1 MRKEGRLTMR
11 KEDRVAASQQQ
22 SSKEQPEKKSQPE
35 PRDRE
40 QMKGSGANQ
49 PIRPQR
55 EGKKL
60 PLPD

>member
-1 MRKEGRLTMR
+1 MMR
-11 KEDRVAASQQQ
+11 KEDRIAASQQQ
-22 SSKEQPEKKSQPE
+22 SSKEQPEKKRQPE
-35 PRDRE
+35 PRERE
-40 QMKGSGANQ
+40 QVKGSGANQ